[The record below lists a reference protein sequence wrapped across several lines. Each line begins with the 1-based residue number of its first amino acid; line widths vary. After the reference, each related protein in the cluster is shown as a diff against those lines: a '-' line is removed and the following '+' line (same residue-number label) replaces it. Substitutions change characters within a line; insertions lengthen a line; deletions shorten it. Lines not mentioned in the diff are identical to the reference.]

1 MLLTNCLFR
10 MGGAALLLSNRKSDR
25 ARAKYRLVHI
35 VRTHKGA
42 DDRSFRCVQQQ
53 EDPEGKV
60 GINLCIDLMQVAGEA
75 LKSNITT
82 IGPLVLP
89 ASEQLLFLLTLIC
102 RKLFKAKLKPY
113 IPDFKLAFEH
123 FCIHAGGRYS
133 SLLLRIT
140 QILLKTR

>member
-10 MGGAALLLSNRKSDR
+10 MGGAAILLSNKKSDR
-25 ARAKYRLVHI
+25 GRSKYRLLHI
-35 VRTHKGA
+35 VRTLKGG
-42 DDRSFRCVQQQ
+42 DDKSFRCVQQQ

-102 RKLFKAKLKPY
+102 RKLFKSNMKPY

-133 SLLLRIT
+133 FFFFYFFKSL
-140 QILLKTR
+140 KFY